1 MALVFLDGFDHYA
14 TAQLQAK
21 WPSQGLGPSSLYSI
35 RQGGGREAGGG
46 ALYAATNGSGDN
58 NQPLVSPVFS
68 SQSTWVVGGAVLA
81 NPGCTPFNIGDSA
94 SGAIQLTV
102 GVNGSGYA
110 YGVVE
115 AGTYTATT
123 VPVSGSAWFYL
134 EAQIVISATVGSLT
148 VRVNGTTVVTET
160 NINTAKGGVTTAN
173 CLIIGAPGFSQ
184 GTVWT
189 VNGLIDDL
197 YLFDGA
203 GSANTTFP
211 SAIPTVQCLWPN
223 APGTNAQW
231 TGLPYASGNN
241 FANVN
246 DETPDGDFTVNQS
259 GTVGNLD
266 TFKHDELRPPSG
278 TVFAL
283 QHCITA
289 RTSTATSHS
298 VAAAEYTGGTAYVD
312 TGQAL
317 PTGYTCATFPH
328 DTDPAT
334 GSAYTVA
341 GVNAAEFG
349 YELTA

>member
-21 WPSQGLGPSSLYSI
+21 WPSGGNVISTNIYYIAQGA
-35 RQGGGREAGGG
+35 GREAGGG
-46 ALYAATNGSGDN
+46 ALHITNSGGSWNPPWIAIPAQATYTFGLALSWSAIAGGQIAILCSSGTT
-58 NQPLVSPVFS
+58 QLLVGLNS
-68 SQSTWVVGGAVLA
+68 
-81 NPGCTPFNIGDSA
+81 
-94 SGAIQLTV
+94 
-102 GVNGSGYA
+102 SGYVFA
-110 YGVVE
+110 TVK

-123 VPVSGSAWFYL
+123 PVLAQNTWYYVEG
-134 EAQIVISATVGSLT
+134 QIVVSATAGSVT
-148 VRVNGTTVVTET
+148 VRVNGNTVISET
-160 NINTAKGGVTTAN
+160 SIDTDSAGSGTCNQFGLAADYLPNPNSTGV
-173 CLIIGAPGFSQ
+173 Q
-184 GTVWT
+184 GYY
-189 VNGLIDDL
+189 DDL

-278 TVFAL
+278 TVFAI

-312 TGQAL
+312 TGQTL

-334 GSAYTVA
+334 GAAYTVA
-341 GVNAAEFG
+341 DVNAAEFG